1 MEEAL
6 FQVGRHKLLALFYF
20 TPRTGDPAT
29 SERLYHINAM
39 VTPATYED
47 VAAAVKGQYSEPE
60 TEGTEP
66 VRGTTGKTQGARF
79 MAWRDKRGSVVV
91 IKDRVDGLDMGGLAY
106 VDHDLAKAVGGKPQ
120 AGESGA
126 LPWPFGLRGFNLGTT
141 LGDVRQQ
148 KHPDGDYAK
157 FVCSGDPGVT
167 EQFGL
172 TPGSLY
178 RAIGVKT
185 CRFFI
190 FRKSHGDVLEMPMDV
205 DGHPSRAIFLFTP
218 SSWPSA
224 TADRLFRIRVVAEPA
239 QFGKLFG
246 ALQTRYGK
254 PRIDEMIPQENS
266 KRLSRT
272 LIWEDSRS
280 KLFMSESMP
289 SPWGDRTIIEYLD
302 TALEDAVN
310 KAIEAPKGKSG
321 AGKR

>member
-1 MEEAL
+1 M
-6 FQVGRHKLLALFYF
+6 
-20 TPRTGDPAT
+20 
-29 SERLYHINAM
+29 
-39 VTPATYED
+39 
-47 VAAAVKGQYSEPE
+47 
-60 TEGTEP
+60 
-66 VRGTTGKTQGARF
+66 
-79 MAWRDKRGSVVV
+79 
-91 IKDRVDGLDMGGLAY
+91 
-106 VDHDLAKAVGGKPQ
+106 
-120 AGESGA
+120 
-126 LPWPFGLRGFNLGTT
+126 
-141 LGDVRQQ
+141 
-148 KHPDGDYAK
+148 
-157 FVCSGDPGVT
+157 T

-218 SSWPSA
+218 SSWPSS

-246 ALQTRYGK
+246 VLQTRYGK